1 MCTVLVGCHGSPHP
15 GRPGL
20 TILALG
26 CATHAARATAPPR
39 AQGKAAVRPC
49 GPVEAAELARSRD
62 TLSRHGGYR
71 RPPLPL
77 PPPPPRSVPYPYPI
91 AEALTRRRQL
101 LLPRA
106 LDRADGEAARARRRR
121 GAGGVLAAAATR
133 DLHALRA
140 ASARGA
146 ATTTMRRDHPRL
158 PACWPVRVFS
168 SIQSARHRLH
178 PRPDPRP
185 HPHPHHSTPTP
196 LHSRTHTRARA
207 RALPG
212 AAREIRGARR
222 PLRRAHAP
230 AERAER
236 GGRERAAPLY
246 LPLISPKSP
255 HISQVDESAL
265 LKAARQTAET
275 APLLEWL
282 RLLASACMQVR

>member
-39 AQGKAAVRPC
+39 AQGKAAMRPC

-62 TLSRHGGYR
+62 TLSRQLSRHGGYR

-77 PPPPPRSVPYPYPI
+77 PLPLPRSVPYPYPI

-168 SIQSARHRLH
+168 SIHQPVTDFTHALTHALIHTHTTPHPNPHPSPSPSPTRRSAR
-178 PRPDPRP
+178 D
-185 HPHPHHSTPTP
+185 
-196 LHSRTHTRARA
+196 SRSSAPASPSARA
-207 RALPG
+207 
-212 AAREIRGARR
+212 
-222 PLRRAHAP
+222 
-230 AERAER
+230 
-236 GGRERAAPLY
+236 
-246 LPLISPKSP
+246 S
-255 HISQVDESAL
+255 
-265 LKAARQTAET
+265 
-275 APLLEWL
+275 
-282 RLLASACMQVR
+282 

>member
-77 PPPPPRSVPYPYPI
+77 PLPLPPPRSVPYPYPI

-168 SIQSARHRLH
+168 SIHQPVTDFTHALTHALIHTRTT
-178 PRPDPRP
+178 PR
-185 HPHPHHSTPTP
+185 PHHSTPEPTP
-196 LHSRTHTRARA
+196 EPEPEPYQAQRARFA
-207 RALPG
+207 EL
-212 AAREIRGARR
+212 GARF
-222 PLRRAHAP
+222 
-230 AERAER
+230 AERTRQLSEPSA
-236 GGRERAAPLY
+236 
-246 LPLISPKSP
+246 
-255 HISQVDESAL
+255 VDESAL